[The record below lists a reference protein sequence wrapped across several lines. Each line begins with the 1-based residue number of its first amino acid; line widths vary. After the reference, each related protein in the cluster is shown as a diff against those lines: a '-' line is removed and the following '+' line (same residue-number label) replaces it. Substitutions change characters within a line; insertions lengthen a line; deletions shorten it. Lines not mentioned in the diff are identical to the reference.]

1 MIRLVLLDISITGVI
16 EVSILIINSGE
27 NSYIK
32 YEKMESNPHLFKSSA
47 MKLLESDPNHIETLN
62 TIAYCHYYLS
72 DFYQSLDFA
81 LRAYNLEITQFA
93 NDELYHT
100 CNLLGNIYRFLGIY
114 DTANHYYMAALN
126 TTPSYQVQEKRCQ
139 TLRYLAVAYTEM
151 NMNEFAMDY
160 AIEGLQLAEL
170 LNDPRLLA
178 DIQVALATIH
188 YKSAFYEKSLKL
200 CSDAILHYDKLKN
213 IKGITNVFLL
223 CGDIHQ
229 NTSTYSTSMD
239 YYNKALNLSKEI
251 KYRYGTIYANYA
263 LGCLMVTQKDFLMAH
278 EALNEALSCAKRYN
292 IQQSKIKI
300 YYALSDLYI
309 KQYDYEKAYNLYKI
323 ATELNDNLNSTKQQ
337 STIYNLYTK
346 YNLDQKEAQ
355 LRQSLQTNAHLEALN
370 KQLLEQVQHD
380 SLTQLYNR
388 RGLKNIIAYYPCT
401 DIHTLALCDIDKFKD
416 INDTY
421 GHQCGDY
428 ILIELAKV
436 LKSNCPTNYKIA
448 RWGGEEFL
456 ILMENTAISDAT
468 NFAESLRM
476 IVENTVFTYR
486 NHKISL
492 TLTFGV
498 GTLTDSFEQS
508 IEAVD
513 RCLYLGKDSGRN
525 QVVFDDDLFDLV

>member
-1 MIRLVLLDISITGVI
+1 MSIIMI
-16 EVSILIINSGE
+16 NNGE
-27 NSYIK
+27 KGYTK
-32 YEKMESNPHLFKSSA
+32 YERMESSPHIYKTSA
-47 MKLLESDPNHIETLN
+47 MEHLKIDPDHIETLN

-72 DFYQSLDFA
+72 DFYLALDFA
-81 LRAYNLEITQFA
+81 LRAYNLELTQLA

-114 DTANHYYMAALN
+114 DTANHYYMVALN
-126 TTPSYQVQEKRCQ
+126 VAPSNQVQEKRCQ
-139 TLRYLAVAYTEM
+139 TLRHLAIAYTEM

-170 LNDPRLLA
+170 LNDARLLA
-178 DIQVALATIH
+178 DIKVALATIH
-188 YKSAFYEKSLKL
+188 YKAAFYEKSLKL
-200 CSDAILHYDKLKN
+200 CDDAVFHYEKLN
-213 IKGITNVFLL
+213 HIKGLTNVFLL

-229 NTSTYSTSMD
+229 KTEKYASSMD
-239 YYNKALNLSKEI
+239 YYNRALNLSKDI
-251 KYRYGTIYANYA
+251 KYRYGTIHANYA
-263 LGCLMVTQKDFLMAH
+263 LGCLMMIQKDFPMAL
-278 EALNEALSCAKRYN
+278 ESLEEALSYTKRYN
-292 IQQSKIKI
+292 IQQPKIKI

-337 STIYNLYTK
+337 STIFNLYTK

-355 LRQSLQTNAHLEALN
+355 LKQSLLTNAHLEALN

-388 RGLKNIIAYYPCT
+388 RGLKNIIVNYPCT

-416 INDTY
+416 INDTF

-436 LKSNCPTNYKIA
+436 LKSNCPSNYKIA

-456 ILMENTAISDAT
+456 IIMENTVISDAT
-468 NFAESLRM
+468 DFAESLRN
-476 IVENTVFTYR
+476 IVEDTIFTYR

-513 RCLYLGKDSGRN
+513 RCLYLGKNSGRN

>member
-1 MIRLVLLDISITGVI
+1 MNQSITGVV
-16 EVSILIINSGE
+16 EMSILMINNGGKG
-27 NSYIK
+27 YIK
-32 YEKMESNPHLFKSSA
+32 YEMMESNPHLFKNVA
-47 MKLLESDPNHIETLN
+47 MEHLESDPNHIETLN

-72 DFYQSLDFA
+72 DFYLALDFA

-93 NDELYHT
+93 HDELYHT

-126 TTPSYQVQEKRCQ
+126 VAPSNQVQEKRCL

-151 NMNEFAMDY
+151 NMNDFAMDY

-170 LNDPRLLA
+170 LNDARLLA

-188 YKSAFYEKSLKL
+188 YKATFYEKALKL
-200 CSDAILHYDKLKN
+200 CDDAVSHYEELKN
-213 IKGITNVFLL
+213 IKGLTNAFLL

-229 NTSTYSTSMD
+229 KTGKYTSSME
-239 YYNKALNLSKEI
+239 YYNRALNHSKDI
-251 KYRYGTIYANYA
+251 KYRYGAIHANYA
-263 LGCLMVTQKDFLMAH
+263 LGCLMMTQKDFP
-278 EALNEALSCAKRYN
+278 EALEALEEALSNTKRYN
-292 IQQSKIKI
+292 IQQPKIKI

-309 KQYDYEKAYNLYKI
+309 KQYDYERAYNLYKI

-337 STIYNLYTK
+337 STIFNLYTK

-355 LRQSLQTNAHLEALN
+355 LKQSLQTNAHLEALN

-388 RGLKNIIAYYPCT
+388 RGLKNIIAYYPRT
-401 DIHTLALCDIDKFKD
+401 DVHTLALCDIDKFKD
-416 INDTY
+416 INDTF

-436 LKSNCPTNYKIA
+436 LKSNCPSNYKIA

-468 NFAESLRM
+468 DFAERLRN
-476 IVENTVFTYR
+476 IVEDTVFTYR
-486 NHKISL
+486 NHKINL

-508 IEAVD
+508 IETVD
-513 RCLYLGKDSGRN
+513 RCLYWGKNSGRN